1 MHKIVS
7 GGRIVSGCSCYA
19 TKNKI
24 IMGIVVLLT
33 RDPQL
38 RKSIYVVDKIAIPI
52 EFDYQCHC
60 LVMEQ
65 TIGIVLSEND

>member
-1 MHKIVS
+1 MVS
-7 GGRIVSGCSCYA
+7 GYSCNVS
-19 TKNKI
+19 KHKI
-24 IMGIVVLLT
+24 IMSIVVLT
-33 RDPQL
+33 RNPQL
-38 RKSIYVVDKIAIPI
+38 SKSISVVDKIAIPI